1 MAAHNELGKWGEETA
16 AQLLRDKG
24 YSIVERDWHSGHRDI
39 DIIARTPDGA
49 TMVFVEVKT
58 RSSDDVTRPTDAVD
72 LKKIR
77 NIAHA
82 ANHYVKSHN
91 VDDWLRFDIVSIV
104 GTPTAVKYIEHIE
117 DAFRPLLAFR

>member
-16 AQLLRDKG
+16 TELLRQKG

-58 RSSDDVTRPTDAVD
+58 RSNDDVTRPTDAVD
-72 LKKIR
+72 LRKIR

-104 GTPTAVKYIEHIE
+104 GSPKAVKSIEHLE

>member
-72 LKKIR
+72 LRKIR

-91 VDDWLRFDIVSIV
+91 VDEWLRFDIVSIV
-104 GTPTAVKYIEHIE
+104 GTPTAVKSIEHIE